1 MQKYKPKDII
11 VDAVQYNGDN
21 ILEILCFDNRVYRDS
36 YGLNVHSYNGSRLIF
51 EGDYLVK
58 FPDGVLKVYE
68 EKRFEDKFIRVGM
81 ENPYLY

>member
-11 VDAVQYNGDN
+11 VDAIQYNGNN

-36 YGLNVHSYNGSRLIF
+36 YGLNVHSQNGSRLIF
-51 EGDYLVK
+51 VGDYLVK

-81 ENPYLY
+81 EDSYLY